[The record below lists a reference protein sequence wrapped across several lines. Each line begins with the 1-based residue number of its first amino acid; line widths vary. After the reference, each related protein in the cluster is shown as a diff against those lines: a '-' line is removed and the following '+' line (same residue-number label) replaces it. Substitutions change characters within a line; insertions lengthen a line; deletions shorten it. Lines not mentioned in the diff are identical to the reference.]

1 MGRVEELRKQALTD
15 YEREVSQH
23 AAKLEE
29 MRVMRAKVAETEER
43 SRQAVAA
50 AEEARKATAREAVCA
65 ACSFSMSLIL
75 AQGVVAGRVGKS
87 QGEVQERVDGERE
100 RTRKWGLEREWERSD
115 REASRDV
122 SQSRLFLT

>member
-43 SRQAVAA
+43 SRQAVEA
-50 AEEARKATAREAVCA
+50 AEEARKATAREAVCVA
-65 ACSFSMSLIL
+65 RPFSMSLIL
-75 AQGVVAGRVGKS
+75 VQGVLAGRVGKS
-87 QGEVQERVDGERE
+87 QRRSAREGQRSEGASEEVGVGEGIRAV
-100 RTRKWGLEREWERSD
+100 
-115 REASRDV
+115 
-122 SQSRLFLT
+122 